1 MVAVV
6 VLSPSFSSSGLLLGL
21 VLVWGFRVNRD
32 RLGLGFGVLAINGGA
47 LAKVGGRGGF
57 GHGLFL
63 VLLLLVWVQNKLI

>member
-6 VLSPSFSSSGLLLGL
+6 VLSPSFSRFGLLLGL
-21 VLVWGFRVNRD
+21 VWGFGVNRD
-32 RLGLGFGVLAINGGA
+32 GLGLGFGVLAINGGA